1 MLGESR
7 LNVYI
12 LGDSL
17 SPRQRERIQ
26 AQVQTALQSVPEW
39 ALNLLD
45 RKIEDIGVR
54 NLPLIIEP
62 VPDDSAEAR
71 SLTFGDL
78 DGRPSAK
85 LIPRL
90 SADAIVWSQDRR
102 YLVLKAVAYL
112 ASPPAAE
119 HEFWARWSKAV
130 ESDGLRST
138 ASGVNAH
145 WGEATDRDLL
155 IEMFAAYALSEAHSN
170 WSVMP
175 AVRGFF
181 DGWR

>member
-17 SPRQRERIQ
+17 SPRQRQQIQ

-45 RKIEDIGVR
+45 RKIEEVGVR

-62 VPDDSAEAR
+62 VPDKSAEVR
-71 SLTFGDL
+71 SLSFGEL
-78 DGRPSAK
+78 DGRPAAK

-90 SADAIVWSQDRR
+90 SADTIVWGQNRR

-112 ASPPAAE
+112 ASPSPAD
-119 HEFWARWSKAV
+119 HEFWAGWSKAV

-138 ASGVNAH
+138 AAGVSEH
-145 WGEATDRDLL
+145 WDEASDLDLL
-155 IEMFAAYALSEAHSN
+155 IEMFAAFALDEEHSN
-170 WSVMP
+170 WSGMP
-175 AVRGFF
+175 AVHVFL